1 MSPLL
6 TSLLVLVGLA
16 ADEGDDDGD
25 GIGEEN
31 GDCDDSDPTI
41 YPGAPESC
49 DGIDEDCDGTID
61 ENTSCFDDD
70 GDGYTEDEGDCSDAD
85 SAVFPGASEQYDGI
99 DNNCDG
105 YTDEGTPAFDDDG
118 DGFSEIDGDCDDD
131 NPDRSPVGIDW
142 CRDGI
147 DNDCTGIADDD
158 CEENPSDG
166 CDPALTV
173 AMSASRFSGDGGEL
187 VVVEA
192 WPGYDDLSMSPDL
205 LFSVEGGELTDTDFG
220 EADWILPA
228 VPGRYLATVVFTDAC
243 GFQANDAVEVEVV
256 SGSMEADRA
265 GQYLG
270 GCGSSALLLLPGL
283 SLMGLR
289 RKQHR

>member
-1 MSPLL
+1 
-6 TSLLVLVGLA
+6 
-16 ADEGDDDGD
+16 
-25 GIGEEN
+25 
-31 GDCDDSDPTI
+31 
-41 YPGAPESC
+41 
-49 DGIDEDCDGTID
+49 
-61 ENTSCFDDD
+61 
-70 GDGYTEDEGDCSDAD
+70 
-85 SAVFPGASEQYDGI
+85 
-99 DNNCDG
+99 
-105 YTDEGTPAFDDDG
+105 
-118 DGFSEIDGDCDDD
+118 
-131 NPDRSPVGIDW
+131 
-142 CRDGI
+142 
-147 DNDCTGIADDD
+147 
-158 CEENPSDG
+158 
-166 CDPALTV
+166 
-173 AMSASRFSGDGGEL
+173 MSASRFSGDGGEL